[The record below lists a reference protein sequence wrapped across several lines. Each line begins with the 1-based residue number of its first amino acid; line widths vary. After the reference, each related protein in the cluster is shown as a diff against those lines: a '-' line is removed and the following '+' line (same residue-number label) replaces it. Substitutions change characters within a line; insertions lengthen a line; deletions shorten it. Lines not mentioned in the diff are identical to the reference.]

1 MNSGLCETTL
11 MSDGQGSATS
21 TARPFTVMDQFVY
34 SSSELDLTGKT
45 LVVVRASIVVSTNF
59 SD

>member
-1 MNSGLCETTL
+1 